1 MPSGPEGV
9 QEISEHTLMHPK
21 HTNDWILFLSR
32 FLPLIII
39 IIIFCL
45 MVLLV
50 VEPGCFGFFFIFRR
64 TQTHNHVSNT
74 LPPFVLL
81 FIALLYIELVFTDIY
96 GVLGVLKWAGIS
108 YIQKIQKLLSKTK
121 CVFHQ

>member
-39 IIIFCL
+39 NNFCL

-50 VEPGCFGFFFIFRR
+50 VEPGFFFLNF
-64 TQTHNHVSNT
+64 QAN
-74 LPPFVLL
+74 
-81 FIALLYIELVFTDIY
+81 AD
-96 GVLGVLKWAGIS
+96 A
-108 YIQKIQKLLSKTK
+108 
-121 CVFHQ
+121 

>member
-39 IIIFCL
+39 IIINFCQ

-50 VEPGCFGFFFIFRR
+50 VEPGFFFFYF
-64 TQTHNHVSNT
+64 QAN
-74 LPPFVLL
+74 
-81 FIALLYIELVFTDIY
+81 AD
-96 GVLGVLKWAGIS
+96 A
-108 YIQKIQKLLSKTK
+108 
-121 CVFHQ
+121 